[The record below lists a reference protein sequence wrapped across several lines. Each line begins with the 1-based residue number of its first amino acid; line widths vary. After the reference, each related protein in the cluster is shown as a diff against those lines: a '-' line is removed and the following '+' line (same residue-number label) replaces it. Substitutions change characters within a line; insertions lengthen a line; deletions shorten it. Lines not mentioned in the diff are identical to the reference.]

1 MSDSIFNITTP
12 IYYINATP
20 HIGHAYT
27 QIAADARARFER
39 LRGRRV
45 YFLTGTD
52 ENAIKVARVAQEMG
66 RDPQEYVDEM
76 AASFQ
81 RIWDDLFI
89 SYDDYVRTT
98 EPRHRLTVQRV
109 VQRLWDDG
117 HLYLDAYRGWYSVPD
132 ETFFNSED
140 TVERDGQRYIA
151 QPTPDQSR
159 EPLEWV
165 EEQGHF
171 FRLSE
176 FAMPLL
182 DWYAEHP
189 DTLQP
194 SSRRNETLSF
204 LRGGLRDTS
213 ISRIQE
219 WGIPLPDGVP
229 EHEGRMVY
237 VWFPDAL
244 LNYASAP
251 GYLSNDP
258 QRRAFF
264 QEVWPPDVHL
274 MSKDIFTRFHATLW
288 PSLLKALN
296 LELPRLCF
304 AHGFWTVD
312 GRKMSKRDA
321 ATVVEPVAFAQRLA
335 QIAGC
340 EYEIAVD
347 ALRYYC
353 LREVTFGMDGDF
365 SRAGVAAR
373 YNGELANGLGNLINR
388 ALSMLQQYCEGVVPA
403 TQNTQGE
410 LSQLCRA
417 KLPAVEAAYS
427 QMAFHEVLQ
436 IVWEVIGA
444 GNRAIED
451 EKPWALMKAG
461 EQQRVNQL
469 LRDLL
474 AVCQWSMIVLAP
486 IMPNF
491 SARLADLLQ
500 IDPAQSQSQGLKE
513 GTIAA
518 SQGGWQRAVGNEELP
533 AGHRCL
539 EPQPLFP
546 RIKNPEEIEEKLENA
561 ITKENQETKTNMDNI
576 SENTSEISTSVVP
589 ASIPTADTTAAVQP
603 EAPISTPTITYD
615 DFVKV
620 ELKVGRVL
628 SAERIPKADKLLK
641 LQVDIG
647 TEQRQILAG
656 LAEHFDPEA
665 LVGQSV
671 VVVTNLAPRKMRG
684 LESQGMILAASTP
697 DGPPLA
703 LIGPQNDVEAGSIVK

>member
-27 QIAADARARFER
+27 QFAADARARFER

-52 ENAIKVARVAQEMG
+52 ENAVKVSRVAQAMG

-81 RIWDDLFI
+81 SIWDELFI

-98 EPRHRLTVQRV
+98 EPRHRHTVQRV

-132 ETFFNSED
+132 ETFFGSED
-140 TVERDGQRYIA
+140 TIERDGQRYIA
-151 QPTPDQSR
+151 APTPDQSR

-176 FAMPLL
+176 FAAPLL

-194 SSRRNETLSF
+194 TSRRNETLSF

-213 ISRIQE
+213 ISRIQD
-219 WGIPLPDGVP
+219 WGIALPDGVP
-229 EHEGRMVY
+229 EHEGRVVY

-251 GYLSNDP
+251 GYLSEDP
-258 QRRAFF
+258 ARRAFF
-264 QEVWPPDVHL
+264 DEVWPPDVHL

-288 PSLLKALN
+288 PSLLKALD

-304 AHGFWTVD
+304 AHGFWTVE

-321 ATVVEPVAFAQRLA
+321 DTVVEPVAFAARLA
-335 QIAGC
+335 EISGC
-340 EYEIAVD
+340 EAALAVD

-353 LREVTFGMDGDF
+353 LREVTFGADGDF
-365 SRAGVAAR
+365 SRGGVAAR

-388 ALSMLQQYCEGVVPA
+388 ALSMLQQYFEGVIPA
-403 TQNTQGE
+403 AGEQNNAPGE
-410 LSQLCRA
+410 LHQLCRER
-417 KLPAVEAAYS
+417 LPAVEKAYGE
-427 QMAFHEVLQ
+427 MAFQDVLQ

-444 GNRAIED
+444 GNRAIE
-451 EKPWALMKAG
+451 EQKPWVLMKEG
-461 EQQRVNQL
+461 HSERVGQL

-474 AVCQWSMIVLAP
+474 QVCQWCMVVLAP

-491 SARLADLLQ
+491 SERLAHLLQ
-500 IDPAQSQSQGLKE
+500 IEPLQSQAQGMKK

-518 SQGGWQRAVGNEELP
+518 SHAGWLRAVNNDELLP
-533 AGHRCL
+533 GHRCL
-539 EPQPLFP
+539 APVPLFP
-546 RIKNPEEIEEKLENA
+546 RIKNLSEIEIVKNEEN
-561 ITKENQETKTNMDNI
+561 TMDNTQNT
-576 SENTSEISTSVVP
+576 ENVSANEINAAASVAETEV
-589 ASIPTADTTAAVQP
+589 AA
-603 EAPISTPTITYD
+603 EATKAATIAYE
-615 DFVKV
+615 DFAKI
-620 ELKVGRVL
+620 ELKIGRVL

-641 LQVDIG
+641 LQVDLG
-647 TEQRQILAG
+647 NEQRQILAG
-656 LAEHFDPEA
+656 LAEHFEPES

-671 VVVTNLAPRKMRG
+671 IVVANLAPRTMRG
-684 LESQGMILAASTP
+684 LESQGMILAASAP
-697 DGPPLA
+697 DGPPLS
-703 LIGPQNDVEAGSIVK
+703 LVGPLAEVEPGLIVK

>member
-27 QIAADARARFER
+27 QFAADARARFER

-52 ENAIKVARVAQEMG
+52 ENALKVSRVAQALG

-81 RIWDDLFI
+81 EIWDALFI

-98 EPRHRLTVQRV
+98 EPRHRHTVQRV

-132 ETFFNSED
+132 ETFFNQED
-140 TVERDGQRYIA
+140 TVEREGQRYIA

-176 FAMPLL
+176 FAAPLL

-189 DTLQP
+189 ETLQP

-213 ISRIQE
+213 ISRIQD
-219 WGIPLPDGVP
+219 WGIPLPAGVP
-229 EHEGRMVY
+229 EHQGRVVY

-251 GYLSNDP
+251 GYLSDDAE
-258 QRRAFF
+258 RRAFF

-288 PSLLKALN
+288 PALLKALN
-296 LELPRLCF
+296 LELPCLCF
-304 AHGFWTVD
+304 AHGFWTVE

-321 ATVVEPVAFAQRLA
+321 ATVVEPVAFAARLA
-335 QIAGC
+335 EIAGC
-340 EYEIAVD
+340 EPAIAVD

-353 LREVTFGMDGDF
+353 LREVTFGADGDF

-373 YNGELANGLGNLINR
+373 YNGELANGLGNLVNR
-388 ALSMLQQYCEGVVPA
+388 ALSMLQQYFAGIVPA
-403 TQNTQGE
+403 DGDQSIEIDE
-410 LSQLCRA
+410 LRQLCRER
-417 KLPAVEAAYS
+417 LPPVEAAYGE
-427 QMAFHEVLQ
+427 MAFQDVLQ

-444 GNRAIED
+444 GNRAIE
-451 EKPWALMKAG
+451 EQKPWALMKAG
-461 EQQRVNQL
+461 QSERVGQL

-474 AVCQWSMIVLAP
+474 AVCQWCMVTLAP

-491 SARLADLLQ
+491 SVRLAHLLQ
-500 IDPAQSQSQGLKE
+500 IEPLQSQAQGMRN

-518 SQGGWQRAVGNEELP
+518 SQGGWQRAVAVDELLP
-533 AGHRCL
+533 GHRCL
-539 EPQPLFP
+539 APQALFP
-546 RIKNPEEIEEKLENA
+546 RIKNIQNIEITEIMDDTINTNNTENLPV
-561 ITKENQETKTNMDNI
+561 E
-576 SENTSEISTSVVP
+576 
-589 ASIPTADTTAAVQP
+589 
-603 EAPISTPTITYD
+603 PTITTSTDSALATSGAAAEATQAATIAYD
-615 DFVKV
+615 DFAKV
-620 ELKVGRVL
+620 ELKIGRIL

-647 TEQRQILAG
+647 SEQRQILAG
-656 LAEHFDPEA
+656 LAEHFDPED

-697 DGPPLA
+697 DGPPLS
-703 LIGPQNDVEAGSIVK
+703 LVGPHNDVAPGAIVK